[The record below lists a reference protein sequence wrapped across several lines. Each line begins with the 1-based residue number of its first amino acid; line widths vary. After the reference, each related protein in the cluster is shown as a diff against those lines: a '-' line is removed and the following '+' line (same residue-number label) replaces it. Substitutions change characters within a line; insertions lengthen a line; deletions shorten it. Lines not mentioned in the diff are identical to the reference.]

1 MAEKKR
7 KSKENREFAVVAYS
21 FLAIFVCMMGYFAY
35 FQFVKSEDFI
45 NNPYNGRQDLFA
57 RTVIRG
63 EIRSADGEILADTVT
78 DEEGNETRRYPYGN
92 IFAHV
97 VGYASNGKAGIESQT
112 NFNLLRSNI
121 GFFEKAVNELQGEK
135 NPGDHV
141 VTTLDSRLQ
150 ITAYDALGRYDGA
163 VIVME
168 PSTGKILAM
177 VSKPDFNPNN
187 LKDEWEQLISEE
199 NDSSVL
205 LNRATQGLYPPGST
219 FKIFSTLEYMHEHS
233 DYGDYLYDCEG
244 SFTSESH
251 TIHCY
256 NKKRHGTQTLKEAFA
271 NSCNAA
277 YASIGLD
284 LDRENFK
291 LLCESM
297 LFDTA
302 LPTRFES
309 SKSSF
314 TLSESDSGSLA
325 METAIGQGKTLVT
338 PLHMALISCAIANDG
353 LLMTPYVVD
362 HTENDRG
369 DVIRQ
374 YGPEE
379 YGMLLSEEDAKVL
392 QEYMQ
397 DVVEY
402 GTAKS
407 LGGADYAAAGKTGSA
422 EFSTSTKSSH
432 SWFVGYAH
440 REDLPDIV
448 VSIIVEDSGSGSEYA
463 VPIAKKIFDSYYNKQ

>member
-1 MAEKKR
+1 M
-7 KSKENREFAVVAYS
+7 VAYS
-21 FLAIFVCMMGYFAY
+21 FLAIFVCVMGYFAY

-57 RTVIRG
+57 RTVTRG
-63 EIRSADGEILADTVT
+63 EIRSADGEVLADTVT
-78 DEEGNETRRYPYGN
+78 DEEGSETRRYPYGN

-97 VGYASNGKAGIESQT
+97 VGYASNGKAGIESQA

-121 GFFEKAVNELQGEK
+121 GFLEKAVNELKGEK

-141 VTTLDSRLQ
+141 VTTLDYRLQ
-150 ITAYDALGRYDGA
+150 VTAYDALGRYDGA

-187 LKDEWEQLISEE
+187 LNADWEQLISEE

-219 FKIFSTLEYMHEHS
+219 FKIFSTLEYIHEHP
-233 DYGDYLYDCEG
+233 DYDGYLYDCDG
-244 SFTSESH
+244 SFTSDSH

-256 NKKRHGTQTLKEAFA
+256 NRKKHGTQTLAEAFA

-277 YASIGLD
+277 YASLGLD
-284 LDRENFK
+284 LDRENFSA
-291 LLCESM
+291 LCESM

-314 TLSESDSGSLA
+314 SLTESDSNSLA

-338 PLHMALISCAIANDG
+338 PLHMALVSCAIANDG
-353 LLMTPYVVD
+353 LLMTPYVLD
-362 HTENDRG
+362 HTENDKG
-369 DVIRQ
+369 DVVHQ
-374 YGPEE
+374 YEATE
-379 YGMLLSEEDAKVL
+379 YGMLLTEEDAKIL
-392 QEYMQ
+392 QEYMR

-402 GTAKS
+402 GTAQK
-407 LGGADYAAAGKTGSA
+407 LGGTDYTAAGKTGSA

-440 REDLPDIV
+440 REDKPDIA

-463 VPIAKKIFDSYYNKQ
+463 VPIAKKIFDTYYE